1 MESGKFPVVRC
12 RGRRP
17 RRPVDSL
24 QISGH
29 HRRPHLPCRGEA
41 CLARPRSGSSTAN
54 SVRCTVPIAMPQI
67 LPASMALTTRKGHAA
82 SVRRQSRQR
91 LRSERRYRRNW
102 LVCFIGSLYGLQVP
116 SRDCHVGLRPPRNDK
131 PLPFTVL
138 LAACI
143 GRRHCAGRDM
153 SLPYNARPKV
163 CVFFIFQSSVFIY
176 FRAPP
181 LQTSSHSTRS
191 SLHTV
196 STWAQRGKRSTAS
209 ACVRA

>member
-1 MESGKFPVVRC
+1 MHRKKRRAAAETAVKNAIADSTFHHNGFFPRKQPKRRNWTGKIRIDGDFRNMRVIAC

-67 LPASMALTTRKGHAA
+67 LPASMALT
-82 SVRRQSRQR
+82 
-91 LRSERRYRRNW
+91 ERRYRRNW
-102 LVCFIGSLYGLQVP
+102 LVRFIGSLYGLQLP

-131 PLPFTVL
+131 PLAFAILMT
-138 LAACI
+138 AC
-143 GRRHCAGRDM
+143 
-153 SLPYNARPKV
+153 
-163 CVFFIFQSSVFIY
+163 
-176 FRAPP
+176 
-181 LQTSSHSTRS
+181 
-191 SLHTV
+191 
-196 STWAQRGKRSTAS
+196 
-209 ACVRA
+209 